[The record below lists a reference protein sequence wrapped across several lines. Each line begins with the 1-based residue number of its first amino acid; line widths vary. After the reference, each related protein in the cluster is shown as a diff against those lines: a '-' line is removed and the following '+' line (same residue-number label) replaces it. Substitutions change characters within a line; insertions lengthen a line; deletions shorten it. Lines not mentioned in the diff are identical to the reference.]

1 MEYQM
6 RHMDRL
12 FGELKQRGATTFE
25 ITEEAN
31 ARYLDQMT
39 ELLGDSLFTQGNCA
53 SARSYYFNPSGEA
66 TLLRPM
72 TTHDAL
78 REASTYPVSDYQIS

>member
-12 FGELKQRGATTFE
+12 FGELKRRGATTFE
-25 ITEEAN
+25 ITEDAN
-31 ARYLDQMT
+31 RRYLDQMT
-39 ELLGDSLFTQGNCA
+39 ELLGESLFTNGNCA

-72 TTHDAL
+72 STKAAV
-78 REASTYPVSDYQIS
+78 REASQYPLTDYRIA